1 MEKFVSIVIVNW
13 NGKKW
18 LERCLESLAQQT
30 YKSFEIILVDNAS
43 EDDSVEFVRSHFPL
57 VKIVQ
62 SEKNLGFSGG
72 NNLGIEKAV
81 GELIM
86 LLNNDTWVEN
96 NFLEEMVETLYK
108 SGCDIVGPIEADY
121 YSKEKLGDYSIHL
134 DPLGHF
140 IYLFGKNRRN
150 DDFYLSGVCLLFR
163 KELYLNSLGLDDNF
177 FMYAEDW
184 DWFWRLHLL
193 DKKIYKNDDVII
205 YHKGAGSTGGG
216 VKYVS
221 FLWRNQNTL
230 QMLLKNYSWFNLVW
244 TLPIYFL
251 INIVE
256 IVFFIVMGKP
266 KISLSYVEGW
276 WFNLRNLK
284 KILEKRKWVQKN
296 RLVSDYRVFQKM
308 YFGFGKIHHVINFY
322 K

>member
-1 MEKFVSIVIVNW
+1 MEQFVSIVIVNW

-43 EDDSVEFVRSHFPL
+43 EDDSVEFVRNHFPQ

-62 SEKNLGFSGG
+62 SERNLGFSGG

-81 GELIM
+81 GDLIM

-96 NFLEEMVETLYK
+96 DFLEKMVGTLYK

-134 DPLGHF
+134 DPLGHS
-140 IYLFGKNRRN
+140 IYLFGKNRR
-150 DDFYLSGVCLLFR
+150 DDDSYLAGLCLLFR
-163 KELYLNSLGLDDNF
+163 KELYTDSLGLDDNF
-177 FMYAEDW
+177 FMYAEDC

-193 DKKIYKNDDVII
+193 DKKIYKNDDVAI
-205 YHKGAGSTGGG
+205 YHKGAGSTGSG

-230 QMLLKNYSWFNLVW
+230 QMLLKNYSWFNLAW

-256 IVFFIVMGKP
+256 IAFFILMGKP
-266 KISLSYVEGW
+266 KISFSYVEGW

-284 KILEKRKWVQKN
+284 KILKKREWVQKN
-296 RLVSDYRVFQKM
+296 RLVSDYRIFQKM
-308 YFGFGKIHHVINFY
+308 YLGFGKMHHVINFY